1 MPQDALREPPTMS
14 ISDDDALAR
23 WRAAVRRTFWSR
35 DLPIVTFALPG
46 ISHAQNRSLTAR
58 ALELRHACGCAS
70 SGFFM
75 SMTVVGLALT
85 YFFSASVARLP
96 SLAQA
101 LTAVGAILL
110 AGAVGKLLGI
120 GWARWRLA
128 ELAEIA
134 ERLGAAHRIET
145 THSR

>member
-1 MPQDALREPPTMS
+1 MPQDELREPPTMS

-23 WRAAVRRTFWSR
+23 WRVAVRRTFWSR
-35 DLPIVTFALPG
+35 DLPIVTFALPRL
-46 ISHAQNRSLTAR
+46 SHAQNRSLTAR
-58 ALELRHACGCAS
+58 AIELRHTCGCAS

-75 SMTVVGLALT
+75 SMTVVGLVLT

-101 LTAVGAILL
+101 LTALGAILL
-110 AGAVGKLLGI
+110 AGAVGKLVGI

-134 ERLGAAHRIET
+134 ERLSDTLRIEA